1 MLGGIAKVYPAHVF
15 SREAT
20 YCYGTMYCFVKCLI
34 AGYAFL
40 ILVAG
45 TASIEAAPPGFLE
58 GHLKI
63 IFGMAVG
70 ESDEMPRAEGA
81 PQSYAKYPLI
91 VLSQED
97 KKEIAQVPVDQ
108 SGNYRVTLPPGN
120 YVLDIQDRVAKHTRV
135 APRPFTVVSNQTVHV
150 DMNVVIGMHSLQPV
164 GADR

>member
-1 MLGGIAKVYPAHVF
+1 MSIFFKYLA
-15 SREAT
+15 S
-20 YCYGTMYCFVKCLI
+20 
-34 AGYAFL
+34 AFL
-40 ILVAG
+40 TFLVAR

-81 PQSYAKYPLI
+81 PGSYAQYPLI
-91 VLSQED
+91 ILGQAER
-97 KKEIAQVPVDQ
+97 KEIARVTVDKK
-108 SGNYRVTLPPGN
+108 GDYRVALPPGN
-120 YVLDIQDRVAKHTRV
+120 YVLDIQDRVAKHIRA

-150 DMNVVIGMHSLQPV
+150 DMNVVIGMHRLQPV

>member
-1 MLGGIAKVYPAHVF
+1 MLRSIFFRYLVSAFIVF
-15 SREAT
+15 
-20 YCYGTMYCFVKCLI
+20 L
-34 AGYAFL
+34 
-40 ILVAG
+40 LVG
-45 TASIEAAPPGFLE
+45 SGWINAAQQGFLE

-97 KKEIAQVPVDQ
+97 KKEIARVPVDQ
-108 SGNYRVTLPPGN
+108 SGNYRVALAPGN
-120 YVLDIQDRVAKHTRV
+120 YVLDIQDRVAKHIRA

-150 DMNVVIGMHSLQPV
+150 DMNILIGLRAFPQ
-164 GADR
+164 

>member
-1 MLGGIAKVYPAHVF
+1 MSMFIKYLACVSAVF
-15 SREAT
+15 LLASSALVTAAEQ
-20 YCYGTMYCFVKCLI
+20 GFV
-34 AGYAFL
+34 
-40 ILVAG
+40 
-45 TASIEAAPPGFLE
+45 E
-58 GHLKI
+58 GHMKI

-81 PQSYAKYPLI
+81 PQSYAEYPLI

-150 DMNVVIGMHSLQPV
+150 DMNVVIGMHRLQPV